1 MKGRR
6 PRARAS
12 LPWWGLRALVV
23 LTFVFMLGPILVTA
37 AVSFNAS
44 NQSRFPPVGFSL
56 RWWQAIADPRWID
69 PLVFSL
75 KLATLSTAAT
85 LALGVPLAFGLT
97 RYRFP
102 GRDALIAFS
111 LSPLVL
117 PALVTG
123 IGLLLVLQLLGLGGL
138 FGLPALLVGHVIICL
153 PFVVRMTAIG
163 IGTLPARV
171 EDAALSLGAT
181 PSVVLREITLPL
193 IKGGLFAGGTFAFI
207 QSFTDYSIGLFLSS
221 ADDRP
226 ITLTILNFIEFGFT
240 PTLAAVA
247 VMTLI
252 IPLALFM
259 AVQKFFR
266 VGDFIFGAGRG

>member
-1 MKGRR
+1 MRTRVG
-6 PRARAS
+6 
-12 LPWWGLRALVV
+12 LPWWSLRVVVV
-23 LTFVFMLGPILVTA
+23 LVYVFMLGPILITA

-56 RWWQAIADPRWID
+56 RWWEQAADPRWID
-69 PLVFSL
+69 PILFSL
-75 KLATLSTAAT
+75 KLATLAT
-85 LALGVPLAFGLT
+85 GASLLLGVPLAFGLT

-102 GRDALIAFS
+102 GREGLIAFS

-123 IGLLLVLQLLGLGGL
+123 IGLLLLLQLLGLGDL
-138 FGLPALLVGHVIICL
+138 FGLPALAVGHVIICL
-153 PFVVRMTAIG
+153 PFVVRMTAIAL
-163 IGTLPARV
+163 GTLPVRV
-171 EDAALSLGAT
+171 EDAALSLGAR
-181 PSVVLREITLPL
+181 PGVVLREITLPL

-221 ADDRP
+221 ADQRP
-226 ITLTILNFIEFGFT
+226 VTLTILNAIEFGFT

-247 VMTLI
+247 VVTLV
-252 IPLALFM
+252 IPLVLLI
-259 AVQKFFR
+259 AVQRFFR